1 MKIKNKRSLISLCYV
16 ILFFC
21 ALCLY
26 VAVADIIAGLNG
38 FEFSTKPKFAQYFIF
53 YGKHFF
59 SIALVGVLSAII
71 INTLKGIKTNNAFP
85 KKNVILIYVLAV
97 VDMLMHFCSW
107 NWHILNGER
116 YISLDGD
123 VLITPMVLVIFGIL
137 YSIAHKASVDSNLAI

>member
-1 MKIKNKRSLISLCYV
+1 MKIKNQRSLISLCYLT
-16 ILFFC
+16 LFFC

-26 VAVADIIAGLNG
+26 VVAADIISGLKG
-38 FEFSTKPKFAQYFIF
+38 FEFSPDPKFAHYFIF

-71 INTLKGIKTNNAFP
+71 VNTLKGIKTNNAFP
-85 KKNVILIYVLAV
+85 KKNVTLIYVLAV
-97 VDMLMHFCSW
+97 VDMLMHFCSC

-116 YISLDGD
+116 YISIDGD

-137 YSIAHKASVDSNLAI
+137 YSMAHKASVDSNLAI